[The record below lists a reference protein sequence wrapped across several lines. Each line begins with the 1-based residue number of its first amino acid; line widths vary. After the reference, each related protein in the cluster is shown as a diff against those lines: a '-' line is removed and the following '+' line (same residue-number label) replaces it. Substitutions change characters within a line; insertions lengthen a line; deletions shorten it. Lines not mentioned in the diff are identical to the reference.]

1 MDFRSRRLQ
10 TTISVICGNRLIDFY
25 EKHTGFL
32 PVCNLDL
39 RDAPNSRAASG
50 LEVLQ
55 APPTGGRRNLTH
67 FGDKGSLK
75 TTLLPWENITL
86 GQCSRYEKP
95 GEQWS
100 RGKRKNLNF
109 VFWLFEAQEP
119 GTQSGASTLT
129 ILDSQAACLLRESR
143 AIVWASGPE
152 QSTWLCSAIPCTKH
166 VLCIESFVSYES
178 GNCSYRLVVKLKRL
192 SHKVWL

>member
-1 MDFRSRRLQ
+1 MAWVPVPGSRRPQLSDHFNVPNRGPRVHQQRLLREWDFRSRRLQ

-86 GQCSRYEKP
+86 GQCSRYETP
-95 GEQWS
+95 GEQ
-100 RGKRKNLNF
+100 
-109 VFWLFEAQEP
+109 
-119 GTQSGASTLT
+119 
-129 ILDSQAACLLRESR
+129 
-143 AIVWASGPE
+143 
-152 QSTWLCSAIPCTKH
+152 
-166 VLCIESFVSYES
+166 
-178 GNCSYRLVVKLKRL
+178 
-192 SHKVWL
+192 